1 MNIISRIKSWFEP
14 KVAATKA
21 TVRFK
26 NGAAIYLYTPKHA
39 GDDMK
44 TKAYRFVQ
52 VNRDLDKEKRLRELL
67 QNRSINAHPLS
78 QIRMHNNQCGSFS
91 QITMNDI
98 MGRW

>member
-14 KVAATKA
+14 KIEEPAKKA
-21 TVRFK
+21 TMKFK
-26 NGAAIYLYTPKHA
+26 NGILLTYCAPNNPTNKMQMAID
-39 GDDMK
+39 G
-44 TKAYRFVQ
+44 FVLA
-52 VNRDLDKEKRLRELL
+52 NRDFEREKLMRERLM
-67 QNRSINAHPLS
+67 NAHPLT